1 MTTDFYRLP
10 GFLGT
15 RATFGADLG
24 LVLILFSSIM
34 FTVGW
39 RLAVYKHY
47 GVHRWVQTSAAIINS
62 AAVLAIMVGS
72 FWGFVLPTLPAKLG
86 KPIATITTIHAIL
99 GTLTFLLGVFVVLRA
114 NQLVPMALQFKNYKL
129 FMRTSYGLYMLSTLI
144 GIVVYLVTYVFV
156 L

>member
-15 RATFGADLG
+15 RATFGADLA

-34 FTVGW
+34 FTAGW
-39 RLAVYKHY
+39 RLAVHKHY
-47 GVHRWVQTSAAIINS
+47 GAHRWVQTSAAIINS
-62 AAVLAIMVGS
+62 AAVLAVMVGS
-72 FWGFVLPTLPAKLG
+72 FLGFVLPILPAKLG
-86 KPIATITTIHAIL
+86 EPVATLTTIHAII
-99 GTLTFLLGVFVVLRA
+99 GTVTFLLGIFVVLRA
-114 NQLVPMALQFKNYKL
+114 NQLVPVALRFKNYKL